1 MILRKPVPVAHGPR
15 SDADK
20 APGAGEEIVEPA
32 RESGSAPPSVTTL
45 DELEY
50 RTPLRWRLS
59 LLTAGMVA
67 LAVGAMSLIA
77 YWTISTSVSAA
88 VDRELD
94 ETATALLERSMDP
107 MFLADMDSEI
117 EQFKAYNP
125 GTRISVSPPGWTFS
139 VGDSIPAAGEPVP
152 GADGTATSVTTV
164 DGERILS
171 KSDNFGG
178 SVVLARDIDGTQ
190 ELITSLGVVMLVIA
204 LLGVVLAVTAGTLV
218 AAAGLRPLSRL
229 QRAVDYVTWT
239 DDLRPIPVM
248 GNDEVAQLAHS
259 FNAMLKALEESR
271 ARQTRLVADA
281 GHELKTPL
289 TSMRTNLELLFLAR
303 KNNGPHGLSEQ
314 DRLELK
320 QDVIAQM
327 EEMSTLI
334 GDLVDLAREDSAE
347 KVMEDVEL
355 EDVIETSLSR
365 VRRRR
370 PDVEFSVHT
379 IPWLLHGDEDALNRA
394 VVNLMDNAA
403 KWSPKGGTVRI
414 RLWQVDD
421 ETAELSVADSGPGIP
436 AENHERVFE
445 RFYRAPEARSTPG
458 SGLGLAIVKQVI
470 ERHGGSISIRSSAD
484 GGTDMRVRLPGTLVQ
499 GDRELAAGDV
509 VSVAPSSAARSRMF
523 MERWRKRDHG

>member
-1 MILRKPVPVAHGPR
+1 MILRKPVPVALGPQPGT
-15 SDADK
+15 DK
-20 APGAGEEIVEPA
+20 SPAAGEEVGEPA
-32 RESGSAPPSVTTL
+32 PGSRATASPVTHL
-45 DELEY
+45 DDLGY

-77 YWTISTSVSAA
+77 YWTISTSVSAV

-94 ETATALLERSMDP
+94 ETATALLERSMNP
-107 MFLADMDSEI
+107 MFLADMDAEI

-139 VGDSIPAAGEPVP
+139 VGDSIPAPGESVP
-152 GADGTATSVTTV
+152 GVDGTATSVGTV

-190 ELITSLGVVMLVIA
+190 ELVTSLGVVMLVIA

-229 QRAVDYVTWT
+229 QRAVDYVTVT
-239 DDLRPIPVM
+239 DDLRPIPVV
-248 GNDEVAQLAHS
+248 GNDEVAQLARS

-303 KNNGPHGLSEQ
+303 KGNGSRGLSEQ
-314 DRLELK
+314 DRLDLK

-347 KVMEDVEL
+347 KITEDVEL
-355 EDVIETSLSR
+355 EDVIDASLNR

-379 IPWLLHGDEDALNRA
+379 VPWLLHGDEDALNRA
-394 VVNLMDNAA
+394 VVNLLDNAA

-421 ETAELSVADSGPGIP
+421 TTAELSIADSGPGIP
-436 AENHERVFE
+436 AEKHERVFE
-445 RFYRAPEARSTPG
+445 RFYRAPEARATPG
-458 SGLGLAIVKQVI
+458 SGLGLAIVRQVI
-470 ERHGGSISIRSSAD
+470 ERHDGTISIRSSAD
-484 GGTDMRVRLPGTLVQ
+484 GGTDMRVRLPGVLLHGGQEPIV
-499 GDRELAAGDV
+499 GDV
-509 VSVAPSSAARSRMF
+509 ASVAPSSAERSRMF
-523 MERWRKRDHG
+523 VERWRNRDHG